1 MFRVTAIV
9 KYVEL
14 LQMGVVDFHT
24 DAGSQEVLTFQTQGN
39 DQPVEGAH
47 TLVFGTK
54 SCCET
59 YSNMSS

>member
-1 MFRVTAIV
+1 MHWHVLSDCNRKICGVT
-9 KYVEL
+9 
-14 LQMGVVDFHT
+14 VVDFHT
-24 DAGSQEVLTFQTQGN
+24 DAGSQEVSTFQTQGN

-59 YSNMSS
+59 